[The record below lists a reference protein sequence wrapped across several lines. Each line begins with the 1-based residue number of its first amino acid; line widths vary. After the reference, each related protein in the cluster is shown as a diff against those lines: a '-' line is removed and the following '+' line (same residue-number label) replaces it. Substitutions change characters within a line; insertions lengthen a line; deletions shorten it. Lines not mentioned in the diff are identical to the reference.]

1 MGYRNYL
8 GSLPKKEY
16 NKIKSM
22 TLKDLYGHK
31 GEEWSEDVE
40 ERDYIGTYTIVE
52 KTEYELGKYVDQF
65 PKEFFKP
72 VFKKKETQK
81 YFTEEHDFYLVE
93 KEFVEHL
100 INCYYSE
107 KVRSIYKD
115 LLDPFLDDN
124 GSPRSDFMTD
134 KSNPLSDGEVTAVYR
149 LIDHVKSMGIE
160 WGVKFPWLEESR
172 PYSLDPERELV
183 SSWKYEHAIF
193 NLVNLY
199 RTFDWKRNIMI
210 YYGY

>member
-22 TLKDLYGHK
+22 TIQELYSHK
-31 GEEWSEDVE
+31 GKVWTEDYEE
-40 ERDYIGTYTIVE
+40 DYIGPYNIVE
-52 KTEYELGKYVDQF
+52 KTEYELGKYVDRF
-65 PKEFFKP
+65 PKEFFKS

-81 YFTEEHDFYLVE
+81 SFTEEHDFYLVE

-100 INCYYSE
+100 INYYSE
-107 KVRSIYKD
+107 KVGSIYKN
-115 LLDPFLDDN
+115 LLDPLFDEEGKPN
-124 GSPRSDFMTD
+124 AEFMTD
-134 KSNPLSDGEVTAVYR
+134 KSKPLSEKDLTSVY
-149 LIDHVKSMGIE
+149 LILDHVKSMGME
-160 WGVKFPWLEESR
+160 WGVKFPWLETK

-183 SSWKYEHAIF
+183 SSWKYEYSIF

-199 RTFDWKRNIMI
+199 RTFDWKKNIMI

>member
-8 GSLPKKEY
+8 GSLPKREY

-22 TLKDLYGHK
+22 TIQELYSHK
-31 GEEWSEDVE
+31 GKVWTEDYEE
-40 ERDYIGTYTIVE
+40 DYIGPYNIVE
-52 KTEYELGKYVDQF
+52 KTEYELGKYVDRF
-65 PKEFFKP
+65 PKEFFKS

-81 YFTEEHDFYLVE
+81 SFTEEHDFYLVE

-100 INCYYSE
+100 INYYSE
-107 KVRSIYKD
+107 KVGSIYKN
-115 LLDPFLDDN
+115 LLDPLFDEEGKPN
-124 GSPRSDFMTD
+124 AEFMTD
-134 KSNPLSDGEVTAVYR
+134 KSKPLSEKDLTSVY
-149 LIDHVKSMGIE
+149 LILDHVKSMGME
-160 WGVKFPWLEESR
+160 WGVKFPWLETK

-183 SSWKYEHAIF
+183 SSWKYEYSIF

-199 RTFDWKRNIMI
+199 RTFDWKKNIMI

>member
-22 TLKDLYGHK
+22 TIQELYAYKELKWNDNPD
-31 GEEWSEDVE
+31 EREDW
-40 ERDYIGTYTIVE
+40 IGPYSISA

-65 PKEFFKP
+65 PKEFFKS
-72 VFKKKETQK
+72 VFKKKETQR
-81 YFTEEHDFYLVE
+81 YFTEEHEFYLVE
-93 KEFVEHL
+93 KKFVEHL
-100 INCYYSE
+100 INYYSE
-107 KVRSIYKD
+107 KVGSIYKN
-115 LLDPFLDDN
+115 LLDPFFDDK
-124 GSPRSDFMTD
+124 GKSLPEFMKD
-134 KSNPLSDGEVTAVYR
+134 KSIPLSEKDLASVFLV
-149 LIDHVKSMGIE
+149 IDHVKSMGIE
-160 WGVKFPWLEESR
+160 WGVKFPWLENK

-183 SSWKYEHAIF
+183 SSWKYEYAIF